1 MLAGWQ
7 VITLAAVAVLVIFAV
22 VWHVHG
28 GRAAAVV
35 LALSGASL
43 LCVWISYE
51 VLPVEQWRRGSL
63 VNGLLVFALPGA
75 AAVVI
80 ALARARRGT
89 RLTRDGWLF
98 LALLWA
104 TPAVLLYVSQWQ
116 PASAGSDPDFTNSMW
131 WSVSTIAIYVA
142 VPVAYAAIARQSVRG
157 YGLSLKFAR
166 TEGALIVLVAPVVL
180 VMVWLISADARFLQT
195 YPFYDV
201 ASGGDGAWLK
211 LLVFELAYGATFV
224 ALEFFFRGFLV
235 FAGLPVLGIHAV
247 PVMAFAY
254 CLLHLGKP
262 MPECASSLVG
272 GLILGYLAVRF
283 RSIAVGVVA
292 HLTIAWGMDASVLS
306 RR

>member
-7 VITLAAVAVLVIFAV
+7 VITLAAVAVLVIAAV

-28 GRAAAVV
+28 GRAAAVA

-43 LCVWISYE
+43 LCVWVSYE

-63 VNGLLVFALPGA
+63 VNGLAIFALPGA

-89 RLTRDGWLF
+89 RLTRDAWLF

-116 PASAGSDPDFTNSMW
+116 PASAGSDPDFANSMW

-142 VPVAYAAIARQSVRG
+142 VPVAYAAIARQSLRG
-157 YGLSLKFAR
+157 YGLSLRFAR

-211 LLVFELAYGATFV
+211 LLVFEAAYGATFV